1 MSDTTEGCID
11 SELVGAILGAKSNS
25 LANSLPI
32 NNAKHHVIKQ
42 STEIWTFESP
52 GV

>member
-11 SELVGAILGAKSNS
+11 SELIGAIFGAKSDS

-32 NNAKHHVIKQ
+32 ANAKHHVIKQ
-42 STEIWTFESP
+42 STEKWTFEGP
-52 GV
+52 EV